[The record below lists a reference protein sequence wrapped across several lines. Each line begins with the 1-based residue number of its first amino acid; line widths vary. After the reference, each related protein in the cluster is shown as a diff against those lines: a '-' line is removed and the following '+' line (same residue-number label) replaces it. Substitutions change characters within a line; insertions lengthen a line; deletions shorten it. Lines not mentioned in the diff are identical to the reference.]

1 MEGDAL
7 DVEELDRKIDPVSV
21 DVKRS
26 GRNRERR
33 CSDDVDGAMS
43 NKAFPPPVH
52 DHSLVW

>member
-7 DVEELDRKIDPVSV
+7 DVEEPDRNSDPVSV

-26 GRNRERR
+26 GRNRGRR
-33 CSDDVDGAMS
+33 CSDDVHGAMS
-43 NKAFPPPVH
+43 NKAFPPPVR

>member
-1 MEGDAL
+1 MDAL
-7 DVEELDRKIDPVSV
+7 DVEELDRNSDPVSV

-33 CSDDVDGAMS
+33 CSDDVHGAMS